1 MLPAVPAAVHINGI
15 PVVVKKKSPSEKKR
29 YKLRMVSFNAM
40 RKEKQFL
47 KTEINLKPKLKECKK
62 KFNLNQRLFQGCDQI

>member
-47 KTEINLKPKLKECKK
+47 EDRNFLETKIKSMQEEIQPKSKTIP
-62 KFNLNQRLFQGCDQI
+62 RL